1 MEPPLEYSHMN
12 GDTRGK
18 SAEREKVHGHNLLI
32 HGSQDEFVFSLPGD
46 CSALFTSGTSPLIT
60 FSAISVVKVLQNQL
74 KVIGVVIILQSLLK
88 KVLLQII
95 NQRRVQ
101 LKSQKC

>member
-1 MEPPLEYSHMN
+1 MN
-12 GDTRGK
+12 GDARGKK

-74 KVIGVVIILQSLLK
+74 KVIGVVIIAEFVDESGC
-88 KVLLQII
+88 
-95 NQRRVQ
+95 
-101 LKSQKC
+101 KSSNREELN